1 MSATASLMSDAVAP
15 SSPLHVG
22 VARGIITPPIGIP
35 MVGFAGRGPSE
46 GVHDDLTATA
56 LVLAAGEQRAAIVA
70 LDLLYLHDDLVERLR
85 RAIAARTEVPAAHIL
100 LACSHTHY
108 GPVLDPARNG
118 GDSPLVPCYV
128 EHLVHTVAGI
138 SAAAAARL
146 APCQLATGR
155 AHVRI
160 GINRRQR
167 FPDGRIWLG
176 QNPDGP
182 IDPEVRVL
190 RLDGEDGQ
198 PLAVLLNYA
207 CHPVS
212 LGSQVRL
219 LSADFPA
226 WARQV
231 LEQLVGGT
239 VLFIQGAAGNINPL
253 LMGPDWEH
261 PRRLGYTLG
270 AAAAQA
276 ALWAEPRQ
284 AVPLR
289 VTRSV
294 LDLPALL
301 PESVEAG
308 RRLVEQ
314 LEAERARLEAQQAPA
329 GSLWWN
335 RQRLE
340 RARRALAALEG
351 GEPLPP
357 VRAELQAIRLGE
369 CALVSVPGELFAE
382 IGTAIKRA
390 SPFVVTC
397 IAGYSNGSI
406 GYIPTRRAYA
416 EGGYEVTH
424 ACRIAPEAG
433 EMIERAAL
441 GLLSRLAEP

>member
-1 MSATASLMSDAVAP
+1 MAATVSQTASVA
-15 SSPLHVG
+15 LQAG
-22 VARGIITPPIGIP
+22 VARGVITPPVGIP

-46 GVHDDLTATA
+46 GIHDDLTATA
-56 LVLAAGEQRAAIVA
+56 LVLAEGEQRAAIVA
-70 LDLLYLHDDLVERLR
+70 LDLLYLHDDLVECMR
-85 RAIAARTEVPAAHIL
+85 RAIEARTGVPTAHIL

-128 EHLVHTVAGI
+128 EHLVNTVAGI
-138 SAAAAARL
+138 SAVAAARL
-146 APCQLATGR
+146 APCRLRAGR
-155 AHVRI
+155 GHVRI

-176 QNPDGP
+176 QNPDGAL
-182 IDPEVRVL
+182 DPEVRVL
-190 RLDGEDGQ
+190 RLESEQGQ

-219 LSADFPA
+219 LSADFPG

-231 LEQLVGGT
+231 LEQLAGGT
-239 VLFIQGAAGNINPL
+239 ALFIQGAAGNINPL

-261 PRRLGYTLG
+261 PRRLGHTLG
-270 AAAAQA
+270 AAAVQA

-289 VTRSV
+289 VSSTV

-314 LEAERARLEAQQAPA
+314 LEGERARLEAQQAPA

-340 RARRALAALEG
+340 RARRALAALES

-382 IGTAIKRA
+382 IGMTIKRA
-390 SPFVVTC
+390 SPFVITT

-424 ACRIAPEAG
+424 ACRVAPEAG
-433 EMIERAAL
+433 EMIEREAL
-441 GLLSRLAEP
+441 RLLARLAEE

>member
-1 MSATASLMSDAVAP
+1 MSDAVAP

-146 APCQLATGR
+146 APCRLATGR

-308 RRLVEQ
+308 RRLGEQ
-314 LEAERARLEAQQAPA
+314 LEAERARLQAQQAPA
-329 GSLWWN
+329 CSMWSN
-335 RQRLE
+335 RQR
-340 RARRALAALEG
+340 RDGPPRALASMG
-351 GEPLPP
+351 GGDLHPP
-357 VRAELQAIRLGE
+357 
-369 CALVSVPGELFAE
+369 
-382 IGTAIKRA
+382 
-390 SPFVVTC
+390 
-397 IAGYSNGSI
+397 
-406 GYIPTRRAYA
+406 
-416 EGGYEVTH
+416 
-424 ACRIAPEAG
+424 
-433 EMIERAAL
+433 
-441 GLLSRLAEP
+441 